1 MDSSTKSPIIVGS
14 LCTGYGGIELGLKRI
29 FGEQMRTAFYVEVE
43 AFAVANLVSKIEEGR
58 LDAAPV
64 WTDIKTFNGKPF
76 RGKVDIITSG
86 VPCQP
91 WSVAGKR
98 KGTKDDRWIWD
109 DIFRIIVEVQP
120 GYVFLEE
127 VPGFVS
133 GGGLG
138 FVLSDLAKAGFDA
151 EWSCFT
157 AAEVGA
163 PHKRQRLFIMA
174 NNTQSRSRGLPI
186 RRWRQ
191 EQASI
196 DADGSSEAMGNSE
209 SNDKQQ
215 VAESTMYGQGKQI
228 GRSSSN
234 VANAECSGEGQ
245 GVIEKAQAGIGRDR
259 LAEQR
264 SSLADAERA
273 ERRTAAQIGND
284 ESDRTDG
291 QRQTSSKPSQCRW
304 PARPGQPQYEWE
316 EPRVVEYAGSGTS
329 KRLSQSE
336 GRNIDREVGNA
347 SGQGQAEFGVGEST
361 YGTSKELDAVANR
374 MEKLNENKKELC
386 NLFKSY
392 VCPSL
397 PKEQKKDLFNRLQGE
412 ICSEYSQEEY
422 ENVLQVLSKGDCG
435 EGSITNE
442 ILQQRVHEK
451 ELYSRTPHQEN
462 GQKTFKQSSA
472 NRQNEVL
479 TLWFA
484 NKITTASLRYRE
496 HAKCCG
502 DTVPKV
508 SYSTSYPKQNV
519 GYDATRIDRLRLL
532 GNGVVP
538 QCAEKAIRE
547 LVSIVNNKS

>member
-1 MDSSTKSPIIVGS
+1 VDSSTKSPIIVGS

-316 EPRVVEYAGSGTS
+316 EPRVVGNTTDSRLKPGTRKS
-329 KRLSQSE
+329 TLQR
-336 GRNIDREVGNA
+336 
-347 SGQGQAEFGVGEST
+347 GEEQNT
-361 YGTSKELDAVANR
+361 
-374 MEKLNENKKELC
+374 
-386 NLFKSY
+386 
-392 VCPSL
+392 SL
-397 PKEQKKDLFNRLQGE
+397 PKS
-412 ICSEYSQEEY
+412 CSSKREG
-422 ENVLQVLSKGDCG
+422 QVESGLGRAVDGTSC
-435 EGSITNE
+435 
-442 ILQQRVHEK
+442 RV
-451 ELYSRTPHQEN
+451 
-462 GQKTFKQSSA
+462 
-472 NRQNEVL
+472 
-479 TLWFA
+479 
-484 NKITTASLRYRE
+484 
-496 HAKCCG
+496 
-502 DTVPKV
+502 
-508 SYSTSYPKQNV
+508 
-519 GYDATRIDRLRLL
+519 DRLRLL
-532 GNGVVP
+532 GNGIVP
-538 QCAEKAIRE
+538 QQFEKAIRE